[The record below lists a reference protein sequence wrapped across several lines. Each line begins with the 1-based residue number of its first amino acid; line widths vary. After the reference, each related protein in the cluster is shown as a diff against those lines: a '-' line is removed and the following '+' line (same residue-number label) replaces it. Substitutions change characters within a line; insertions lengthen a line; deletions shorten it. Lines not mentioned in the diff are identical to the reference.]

1 MIFLKKNVDSV
12 NTVNLVCLFFFFFN
26 DYVAAR
32 KELI

>member
-12 NTVNLVCLFFFFFN
+12 NTVNLVCLFFFFN